1 MGGVGLNDLLLT
13 AIEQGVYRS
22 GARLNGDAVVINL
35 SELSP
40 LADAVTELPPAL
52 PRIVEGRVP
61 SDCARTAGI
70 RHVSLAPCEGG
81 HSYGGT
87 LAPESKNGASS
98 TCSDS
103 ETRKAALHG
112 LPCESIGLL
121 RIGAILPR
129 EPIGTASD

>member
-61 SDCARTAGI
+61 SDCARTADFKPE
-70 RHVSLAPCEGG
+70 VNWDS
-81 HSYGGT
+81 GT
-87 LAPESKNGASS
+87 
-98 TCSDS
+98 
-103 ETRKAALHG
+103 TRRDDRGNAQATV
-112 LPCESIGLL
+112 P
-121 RIGAILPR
+121 
-129 EPIGTASD
+129 